1 MISHFYKGMGCHHAG
16 MLRADRTLTERL
28 FECGVIKVLCCT
40 ATLAWGINLPG
51 HTVIIKG
58 TELYDPERGG
68 FVDLS
73 ILDVFQIFGRAGRPQ
88 YDTTGHAIMITAH
101 KSLNNY
107 LGMLT
112 QQAPIESTFIKA
124 LPDHM
129 NAEIVNGTINNIRE
143 ASAWLSYT
151 FLFIRMLR
159 NPLAYGMTYSDLQE
173 DSRLEAKRLE
183 LVRDA
188 AAVLDRCMMIRY
200 DMRSGN
206 LAVTDLGRIASHY
219 YIKHDTIEAFNTMLS
234 AHLGH
239 SDALHVL
246 CSSTEFDQL
255 KMRPE
260 ELAEIDEL
268 KKHTPISV
276 KGPAEETAGKVSIL
290 LQNYID
296 QSRIK
301 SFTLVSDTN
310 YVAQN
315 AGRIS
320 RALFEIC
327 LKRGW
332 SSMAHMFL
340 SLSKSIDRRMRMDQ
354 HPLRQFNE
362 LSRDIVA
369 RLEAANADVHRL
381 VDMTP
386 EEVSQLCHVR
396 QIGSTVLSYVH
407 KLPYLDVD
415 VSVQPITRG
424 ILRISLTL
432 TPQFDWHDRYHG
444 HVEPFYVWIEDGDSE
459 DIYHSEQFL
468 LHKKQLKDVHK
479 LEFII
484 PIREPMP
491 TQYFVRVVSDRW
503 VGCESVLPVSFQH
516 LILPDTHPPHTDL
529 LDMHPVPVTALN
541 HPVYESLYESRF
553 SYFNPVQ
560 TQTFHVLYHTDSNV
574 LVGAPTGSGKT
585 ITAEIA
591 ILRMLSTAPGAKAVY
606 IAPLKAL
613 ARERLADWKKKLGG
627 TLGLTVVEL
636 TGDVTPDI
644 ALLKKS
650 DVIITTPEKWDG
662 ITRGWAQRSYVKMVG
677 LLIID
682 EIHLLGVDRGPV
694 LEVIVSRMRYI
705 SAQTARPVRIV
716 GLSTAL
722 ANARDLADW
731 LGIQDVGMYNFRPS
745 VRPIPMS
752 IYIQGFPGRHYCPR
766 MATMNKPAYASI
778 LEHSPAK
785 PVLIFVSSRRQTR
798 LTALDLIA
806 CCASDDN
813 PKQFLHMPEEEIG
826 TISQTL
832 RDCALR
838 DTIVFGVGIHHAG
851 LDTHDRNT
859 VEELFCTGKIQILVC
874 TSTLAWGVN
883 FPAHLVIVKGTEYFD
898 GKLKGYVDFP
908 VTDVLQMM
916 GRAGRPQF
924 DDTGVACIFVH
935 EPKKNFYRKFL
946 HEPFPVESSLDKFI
960 HNHINA
966 EVACGRVASLLDSVD
981 YISWTY
987 YFRRLLRNPSYY
999 GLDSTES
1006 SAVQEHL
1013 LSLLRSTLRDLEAAG
1028 CVVLDGNDMSEIRPA
1043 VLGIIASNYY
1053 LDYRTLGHFRRT
1065 LLAYDVENGE
1075 GDISDLVLL
1084 LSEAMEFSELPVRHN
1099 EEHLNA
1105 TLAESLPWRTDHL
1118 DMESSHTKAF
1128 LLLQAHFFQV
1138 KLPISDYITD
1148 TKSVLD
1154 QAPRVLNGM
1163 IDVAAD
1169 AGQLELALRLMR
1181 ISQMIVQVSTR

>member
-1 MISHFYKGMGCHHAG
+1 
-16 MLRADRTLTERL
+16 
-28 FECGVIKVLCCT
+28 
-40 ATLAWGINLPG
+40 
-51 HTVIIKG
+51 
-58 TELYDPERGG
+58 
-68 FVDLS
+68 
-73 ILDVFQIFGRAGRPQ
+73 
-88 YDTTGHAIMITAH
+88 
-101 KSLNNY
+101 
-107 LGMLT
+107 
-112 QQAPIESTFIKA
+112 
-124 LPDHM
+124 M
-129 NAEIVNGTINNIRE
+129 NAEIVNGTINNIKE
-143 ASAWLSYT
+143 ASSWLSYT

-159 NPLAYGMTYSDLQE
+159 NPLVYGMTMADLQE

-183 LVRDA
+183 LVKDA
-188 AAVLDRCMMIRY
+188 AQVLDRCMMIRY
-200 DMRSGN
+200 DERTGN

-219 YIKHDTIEAFNTMLS
+219 YIKHDTVQAFNSMLS
-234 AHLGH
+234 AHLLD
-239 SDALHVL
+239 SEALHVL

-260 ELAEIDEL
+260 ELAEMDEL
-268 KKHTPISV
+268 KKNVPIDV
-276 KGPAEETAGKVSIL
+276 KGGVEDTSGKVSVL

-296 QSRIK
+296 QSRVK

-332 SSMAHMFL
+332 ASLAHLFL

-354 HPLRQFNE
+354 HPLRQFGE
-362 LSRDIVA
+362 LSREIIE
-369 RLEAANADVHRL
+369 RLETSNTDIHRL
-381 VDMTP
+381 IDMTP
-386 EEVSQLCHVR
+386 EEISQLCHV
-396 QIGSTVLSYVH
+396 QKVGSKVLNLVN
-407 KLPYLDVD
+407 KLPYLEAYA
-415 VSVQPITRG
+415 SVQPITRG

-432 TPQFDWHDRYHG
+432 VPQFEWHDRYHG
-444 HVEPFYVWIEDGDSE
+444 FVEPFYIWIEDGANE
-459 DIYHSEQFL
+459 AIYHSEQFL
-468 LHKKQLKDVHK
+468 LHKKQFNVEHK

-484 PIREPMP
+484 PISDPMP
-491 TQYFVRVVSDRW
+491 TQYFVKVVSDRW
-503 VGCESVLPVSFQH
+503 VGCENVLPVSFQH

-529 LDMHPVPVTALN
+529 LDIHPVPVTALN
-541 HPVYESLYESRF
+541 NPVYEALYTRF
-553 SYFNPVQ
+553 AHFNPVQ
-560 TQTFHVLYHTDSNV
+560 SQTFHVLYHTDSNV

-627 TLGLTVVEL
+627 ELGLSVVEL

-677 LLIID
+677 LVIID

-694 LEVIVSRMRYI
+694 LEVIVSRMRFI
-705 SAQTARPVRIV
+705 SSHTARPVRIV

-731 LGIQDVGMYNFRPS
+731 LGIQNVGMYNFRPS

-752 IYIQGFPGRHYCPR
+752 IYIQGFPGKHYCPR

-778 LEHSPAK
+778 LEHSPQK
-785 PVLIFVSSRRQTR
+785 PVLVFVSSRRQTR
-798 LTALDLIA
+798 LTALDLIS

-813 PKQFLHMPEEEIG
+813 PKQFLHMSEEEISS
-826 TISQTL
+826 ISETL
-832 RDCALR
+832 RDGALR

-851 LDTHDRNT
+851 LDTHDRTT
-859 VEELFCTGKIQILVC
+859 VEELFVSGKIQILVC

-898 GKLKGYVDFP
+898 GKVGGYVDFP

-924 DDTGVACIFVH
+924 DNEGVACIFVH

-946 HEPFPVESSLDKFI
+946 HEPFPVESSLHKFI
-960 HNHINA
+960 HNHLNA
-966 EVACGRVASLLDSVD
+966 EIACGRVASLLGCVD

-999 GLDSTES
+999 GLDSVEGE
-1006 SAVQEHL
+1006 AVQEHL
-1013 LSLLRSTLRDLEAAG
+1013 LSLIRSTVRDLEAAG
-1028 CVVLDGNDMSEIRPA
+1028 CVVVDADDMSEIRPA
-1043 VLGIIASNYY
+1043 VLGTIASTYY
-1053 LDYRTLGHFRRT
+1053 LDYRTLSIFRKK
-1065 LLAYDVENGE
+1065 LLSFDLEAGE
-1075 GDISDLVLL
+1075 GDIEDLVLL
-1084 LSEAMEFSELPVRHN
+1084 LSQAMEFSELPVRHN
-1099 EEHLNA
+1099 EELLNA
-1105 TLAESLPWRTDHL
+1105 SLAECLPWRSDQL
-1118 DMESSHTKAF
+1118 DMGDSHTKAF
-1128 LLLQAHFFQV
+1128 LLLQAHFYRV

-1163 IDVAAD
+1163 LDVAAD
-1169 AGQLELALRLMR
+1169 AGQLEIALRLMR
-1181 ISQMIVQVSTR
+1181 IAQMIIQVRLELF